1 MMPRY
6 QVGNKVRIT
15 NDTEGQP
22 IELIDAVGTVIAVE
36 PLTLHRVRSFPFTN
50 APTYI
55 QEYTVDFDDAGVRE
69 GIWEEWLL
77 PESN

>member
-22 IELIDAVGTVIAVE
+22 IELIDAVGSVITVE
-36 PLTLHRVRSFPFTN
+36 SLTLHRVRSFPFTN
-50 APTYI
+50 TPTYI

-69 GIWEEWLL
+69 CIWEAWLL